1 MVEAVRTAESCGT
14 CGARHPEEQSGGDT
28 ACDPVCGM
36 AVSADGN
43 PRRSVHLGEAYYFC
57 SDHCL
62 SKFEADPAGV
72 LDGTALQPPE
82 GADDVLF
89 TCPMHPDVEQL
100 RAGTCPLCGMA
111 LEPKDLPLDSGPNEE
126 LLDMTRRFRIA
137 AVLTLPLVVLVMGM
151 HLFSLGL
158 VPPGWSNWVELLL
171 ASPVVLWCGWP
182 FFQRGWSSL
191 KTRHLNMFT
200 LIALGTGAA
209 YLFSLLATVAPG
221 VFPADLRTAEG
232 QVGVYFEAAAVIIT
246 LVLLG
251 QVLELRARERTGS
264 ALRALLDLTPKV
276 ARVVGDDGSVHERPA
291 DALQPGD
298 RIQVR
303 PGEKIAVDGRVV
315 EGESAVDEAMLT
327 GEAQPVPKKPGD
339 PVTGGTVNGT
349 GSLLFEAER
358 VGRETVLAQIVKLV
372 SEAQR
377 SRAPAQRQADIAA
390 AYLVPLVVL
399 VAVTSFAAWMVFA
412 PPPALGYA
420 VVVSVSVLI
429 IACPCALGLAT
440 PMSIMVAVGR
450 GAGLGVL
457 VKDAEAME
465 HLAQA
470 DVLVVDK
477 TGTLTEGK
485 PRVVKLEAAPGV
497 EVDRLL
503 GLAAGLEDQS
513 EHPLAGAVMT
523 AAAERTLA
531 VPRAARFEA
540 VPGKGVRGL
549 IDGAP
554 VLLGKPAWLAEEGIG
569 IAAFEALASERQA
582 EGETVMLLAVGG
594 RCLGLL
600 SVADPIKPTTAGA
613 LAALRAEGL
622 EVVMLTGDNRRAAE
636 AVAAPLGIER
646 IRAEVLPGEKAVQ
659 VAELQRKGH
668 KVVMAGDGVNDG
680 PALAQADVGVAMGGG
695 ADVAVESAGIT
706 LLKGDLTRLVAA
718 RRLSRATLANIRQ
731 NLIFAFA
738 YNLLGVPLAAGA
750 LYPLTGW
757 LLSPMVAAAAMS
769 LSSVSVIANALR
781 LQRKAVDAG

>member
-1 MVEAVRTAESCGT
+1 MVEAVRTDEHCGT
-14 CGARHPEEQSGGDT
+14 CGAQHPEQQPDGGT
-28 ACDPVCGM
+28 ARDPVCGM
-36 AVSADGN
+36 TVSTDGN
-43 PRRSVHLGEAYYFC
+43 PRRSAHLGETYFFC

-72 LDGTALQPPE
+72 LDGTALHPPA

-89 TCPMHPDVEQL
+89 ICPMHLEVEQL
-100 RAGTCPLCGMA
+100 GPGTCPQCGMA

-151 HLFSLGL
+151 HLFGLGL
-158 VPPGWSNWVELLL
+158 VPSGWSNWVELLL

-221 VFPADLRTAEG
+221 VFPDDLRTAQG

-276 ARVVGDDGSVHERPA
+276 ARVVGNDGSVHERPA
-291 DALQPGD
+291 DALRPGD

-303 PGEKIAVDGRVV
+303 PGEKIAVDGLVV
-315 EGESAVDEAMLT
+315 EGESAVDESMLT

-420 VVVSVSVLI
+420 VVAAVSVLI

-470 DVLVVDK
+470 DLLVVDK

-485 PRVVKLEAAPGV
+485 PRVVKLEADPGV
-497 EVDRLL
+497 EEDRLL

-513 EHPLAGAVMT
+513 EHPLAGAVVA
-523 AAAERTLA
+523 AAAERALS

-549 IDGAP
+549 FDGAP
-554 VLLGKPAWLAEEGIG
+554 ALLGKPAWLAEEGIET
-569 IAAFEALASERQA
+569 APFEALASERQA
-582 EGETVMLLAVGG
+582 EGETVMLLALDG

-646 IRAEVLPGEKAVQ
+646 IVAEVLPGEKAAQ
-659 VAELQRKGH
+659 VAELQRNGH

-706 LLKGDLTRLVAA
+706 LLKGDLKRLVAA
-718 RRLSRATLANIRQ
+718 RRLSRATLGNIRQ

-757 LLSPMVAAAAMS
+757 LLSPMIAAAAMS

>member
-1 MVEAVRTAESCGT
+1 MAEAVRTDQSCGS
-14 CGARHPEEQSGGDT
+14 CSAHPPGQQAGGGKT
-28 ACDPVCGM
+28 RDPVCGM
-36 AVSADGN
+36 TVSADGN
-43 PRRSVHLGEAYYFC
+43 PRRSAHLGEAYYFC

-72 LDGTALQPPE
+72 LDGTALQPPA
-82 GADDVLF
+82 GADDILF
-89 TCPMHPDVEQL
+89 TCPMHLEVEQL
-100 RAGTCPLCGMA
+100 GPGTCPLCGMA
-111 LEPKDLPLDSGPNEE
+111 LEPKDLPLESGSNEE
-126 LLDMTRRFRIA
+126 LLDMTRRFRVA

-151 HLFSLGL
+151 HLFGLGL
-158 VPPGWSNWVELLL
+158 IPPGWSNWVELLL

-182 FFQRGWSSL
+182 FFQRGWASL

-276 ARVVGDDGSVHERPA
+276 ARVLADDGSLHERPA

-298 RIQVR
+298 RIRVR

-315 EGESAVDEAMLT
+315 EGESAVDESMLT
-327 GEAQPVPKKPGD
+327 GEAQPVPKRPGD

-372 SEAQR
+372 NEAQR

-390 AYLVPLVVL
+390 AYLVPLVIL

-420 VVVSVSVLI
+420 VVAAVSVLI

-485 PRVVKLEAAPGV
+485 PRLVRLEVAPGV
-497 EVDRLL
+497 EEERLL
-503 GLAAGLEDQS
+503 SLAAALEHQS
-513 EHPLAGAVMT
+513 EHPLAAAVVS
-523 AAAERTLA
+523 AAAERALP

-540 VPGKGVRGL
+540 VPGKGVRGV

-554 VLLGKPAWLAEEGIG
+554 ALLGKPAWLAEEGIDT
-569 IAAFEALASERQA
+569 AAFEALSSDRQG
-582 EGETVMLLAVGG
+582 EGETVMLLAYEGC
-594 RCLGLL
+594 CLGLL

-636 AVAAPLGIER
+636 AAASPLGIAR
-646 IRAEVLPGEKAVQ
+646 IVAEVLPGEKAAR

-718 RRLSRATLANIRQ
+718 RRLSRATLGNIRQ

-757 LLSPMVAAAAMS
+757 LLSPMIAAAAMS